1 MKKNDRIRQFH
12 TFIPPVPPS
21 IEDVA
26 RHAGVSTATVSRVL
40 NGVALVRAET
50 KSKVELSIAALGYR
64 ISETARSLATS
75 ASRQILVLVPDF
87 SNPYYGEIVRG
98 IESVA
103 REHGYHVLLSDTHAD
118 NARERTYVQLLGL
131 QMADGVVCL
140 DPVTIR
146 RLVSEGID
154 SFPWVACSE
163 FLPEADIPY
172 VSIDHRQA
180 AKDAVLYLLS
190 RGHKNI
196 GFVNSDERFLYAQ
209 QRREGY
215 EDALR
220 EAGLEVRGDYIQAV
234 GGIDYPLGELAAR
247 RFLALNERPT
257 AIFAVS
263 DTLAIGVM
271 KAAFR
276 AGLRIPEDLAVVGF
290 DDVPVAEM
298 FEPSITTIAQPMYA
312 LGQRAFSLLLQRIK
326 GENPQSEV
334 LPHRMVL
341 RQSA

>member
-1 MKKNDRIRQFH
+1 M
-12 TFIPPVPPS
+12 
-21 IEDVA
+21 
-26 RHAGVSTATVSRVL
+26 SRVL
-40 NGVALVRAET
+40 NGVDLVRPET
-50 KSKVELSIAALGYR
+50 KSKVEKSIAALGYR
-64 ISETARSLATS
+64 VSESARSLRTS
-75 ASRQILVLVPDF
+75 SRRQILVLVPDF

-103 REHGYHVLLSDTHAD
+103 REHGYHVLLSETRTEG
-118 NARERTYVQLLGL
+118 ARKRAYVELLQQQL
-131 QMADGVVCL
+131 ADGVVCL

-146 RLVSEGID
+146 RLAADGIV

-163 FLPEADIPY
+163 FLPDADIPY

-190 RGHKNI
+190 RGHRNI
-196 GFVNSDERFLYAQ
+196 GFVNSDERFIYAQ
-209 QRREGY
+209 QRRAGY
-215 EDALR
+215 EDALK
-220 EAGLEVRGDYIQAV
+220 EAGVDARADYIQSV
-234 GGIDYPLGELAAR
+234 GGVDYPLGELAAR
-247 RFLALNERPT
+247 RLLALEPRPT

-271 KAAFR
+271 KASFR
-276 AGLRIPEDLAVVGF
+276 AGLKVPHDVAVVGF

-298 FEPSITTIAQPMYA
+298 FEPSITTLAQPMYS

-326 GENPQSEV
+326 GESTTSEI

-341 RQSA
+341 RESA